1 MKFSNDRI
9 IRDMNIE
16 TFERFGKEG
25 LLRKIDELEA
35 RIDALEIKR
44 EEIRPKR
51 GRPRKVSNA

>member
-35 RIDALEIKR
+35 RIDALEAK
-44 EEIRPKR
+44 PKL
-51 GRPRKVSNA
+51 GRPRKIANG